1 MESRSRRAAD
11 GGENPHAKTETGD
24 SSAGAEKRIFVD
36 TPRFLAGSELRIRD
50 RPKGEKIPP
59 TTYAGVRI
67 RGGQKSFGPGA
78 V

>member
-11 GGENPHAKTETGD
+11 GSENPHAKTERGD
-24 SSAGAEKRIFVD
+24 PNAGAERRIFMD
-36 TPRFLAGSELRIRD
+36 IPRFLGGSELRIRD
-50 RPKGEKIPP
+50 RPKEEKIPP